1 MGVFRRHRWRRY
13 VEGSHSSLVAT
24 DHLAARCIA
33 SVNPF
38 SRTNQ
43 LPRAHLSA
51 NSKRSPT
58 RSHQFQMTIST
69 SGRSPSPL
77 SEALVEGVASRRN
90 IRRSLPR
97 SADTLF
103 ARETISFH
111 QINIAV
117 AQPKL
122 IAGCRRLKRFHSHGL
137 NVWGVCRGC
146 FSPLRHRR
154 VRGRGAI
161 CPRYNGRFDKFR
173 LRSGS
178 QKWKAACGSCISRI
192 KTAKQPC
199 LSAKAA
205 MPRSKARAGCGST
218 FA

>member
-1 MGVFRRHRWRRY
+1 MAAVRGRQPLLARRNRPR
-13 VEGSHSSLVAT
+13 
-24 DHLAARCIA
+24 IA
-33 SVNPF
+33 SVNRF

-58 RSHQFQMTIST
+58 RSHSISNDDIYFRPKPLT
-69 SGRSPSPL
+69 TVRST
-77 SEALVEGVASRRN
+77 RRRCCQQGN
-90 IRRSLPR
+90 MRRSLPR

-103 ARETISFH
+103 ARETKSFH

-178 QKWKAACGSCISRI
+178 QKWKFHG
-192 KTAKQPC
+192 
-199 LSAKAA
+199 
-205 MPRSKARAGCGST
+205 
-218 FA
+218 

>member
-77 SEALVEGVASRRN
+77 SEALIEGVASRRN

-122 IAGCRRLKRFHSHGL
+122 TQFKETTAPLSAFLASVFGRAGLVLHGETEVRKRKDLVRQFQVRRHEDRFAFSQT
-137 NVWGVCRGC
+137 
-146 FSPLRHRR
+146 SPLHRGFFSFAFSTSR
-154 VRGRGAI
+154 TMAVSLAVA
-161 CPRYNGRFDKFR
+161 
-173 LRSGS
+173 LSGS
-178 QKWKAACGSCISRI
+178 
-192 KTAKQPC
+192 TLH
-199 LSAKAA
+199 LS
-205 MPRSKARAGCGST
+205 GLT
-218 FA
+218 